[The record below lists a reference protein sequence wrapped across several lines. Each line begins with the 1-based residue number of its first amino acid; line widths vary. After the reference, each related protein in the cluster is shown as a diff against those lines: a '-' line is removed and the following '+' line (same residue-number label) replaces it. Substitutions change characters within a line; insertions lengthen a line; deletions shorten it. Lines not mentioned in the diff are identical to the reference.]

1 MKVVDGWGNLGEGVL
16 RIETANRTRAFQPVR
31 KFGLGAVTEQRTVSH
46 GDMANTQGRLIGSG
60 AFRGTH
66 QKECVM
72 DVVNP
77 RCCGID
83 VHKASVCACISIK
96 EGNQSR
102 KEKRRFDTTTA
113 QLRELAAGLGEWK
126 ITRVAMEATGVY
138 WKPVWN
144 VLEEGFE
151 LLLVNPQHLKS
162 IPGKKT
168 DFKDGE
174 RIADLLQHG
183 LLRGS
188 FVPPRPI
195 RELRDLTRMRATLA
209 QERSSVISRI
219 EKTLEDPNLK
229 LGVVASDVVGVSGRA
244 ILNAIV
250 RGETDAAQ
258 LAEMAKGTLRNKI
271 PQLRLALEGNITEHH
286 RFLLGQWLEMLDFI
300 ERQMRTL
307 ERQIE
312 DKSHPFEALLQTWM
326 QVPGLRRINAYS
338 LLAEI
343 GAEMQQFPT
352 AAHLAS
358 WAAVCPGNRESA
370 GKQASGRT
378 CPGNPWLRRTLCEAA
393 WAASR
398 TKNSYFRALYQRKVR
413 TRGKNR
419 ALIAVAHSLLVTVYS
434 FTTAGQPYRD
444 LGLDYFDRLNRQH
457 LERSL
462 VKRLEKLG
470 NHVTL
475 EPTHPA
481 V

>member
-1 MKVVDGWGNLGEGVL
+1 
-16 RIETANRTRAFQPVR
+16 
-31 KFGLGAVTEQRTVSH
+31 
-46 GDMANTQGRLIGSG
+46 
-60 AFRGTH
+60 
-66 QKECVM
+66 M

-96 EGNQSR
+96 DGTQMR

-113 QLRELAAGLGEWK
+113 QLRELATWLEEGK
-126 ITRVAMEATGVY
+126 VTKVAMEATGVY

-144 VLEEGFE
+144 ILEEKLE

-244 ILNAIV
+244 MLNAIV
-250 RGETDAAQ
+250 KGETDPRK
-258 LAEMAKGTLRNKI
+258 LAELAKGTLRNKI
-271 PQLRLALEGNITEHH
+271 PQLQLFMLR
-286 RFLLGQWLEMLDFI
+286 QWLEMLDFLDRKI
-300 ERQMRTL
+300 RTL
-307 ERQIE
+307 EKQIVE
-312 DKSHPFEALLQTWM
+312 KSRPFEDTVQTWM
-326 QVPGLRRINAYS
+326 KVPGLRRINAYS

-343 GAEMQQFPT
+343 GADMKQFPS

-370 GKQASGRT
+370 GKQTSGKT

-393 WAASR
+393 WSASR
-398 TKNSYFRALYQRKVR
+398 TRNSYFRALYQRKAR
-413 TRGKNR
+413 TRGPNR
-419 ALIAVAHSLLVTVYS
+419 ALIAVAHSLLVTVYA
-434 FTTAGQPYRD
+434 FTTAGQPYCD
-444 LGLDYFDRLNRQH
+444 LGLDYFDHLNKQQ

-475 EPTHPA
+475 EPVRPA
-481 V
+481 A

>member
-1 MKVVDGWGNLGEGVL
+1 MEVV
-16 RIETANRTRAFQPVR
+16 
-31 KFGLGAVTEQRTVSH
+31 H
-46 GDMANTQGRLIGSG
+46 
-60 AFRGTH
+60 
-66 QKECVM
+66 
-72 DVVNP
+72 P

-83 VHKASVCACISIK
+83 VHKATVSACISIK
-96 EGNQSR
+96 DAGVIE
-102 KEKRRFDTTTA
+102 KHKRRFDTTTA
-113 QLRELAAGLGEWK
+113 QLRELVLWLQQHQVSK
-126 ITRVAMEATGVY
+126 VAMEATGVY

-144 VLEEGFE
+144 LLEQEVE

-209 QERSSVISRI
+209 QERSSIINRI

-229 LGVVASDVVGVSGRA
+229 LGVVASDVVGASGRA
-244 ILNAIV
+244 MLEAIV
-250 RGETDAAQ
+250 KGETDPAI
-258 LAEMAKGTLRNKI
+258 LAELAKGTLRNKI
-271 PQLRLALEGNITEHH
+271 PQLKLALEGDITDHH
-286 RFLLGQWLEMLDFI
+286 RFMLRQWLDMLDFVD
-300 ERQMRTL
+300 RKMVLL
-307 ERQIE
+307 EQQIRE
-312 DKSHPFEALLQTWM
+312 KSRPFEAMVHTWM
-326 QVPGLRRINAYS
+326 QVPGLRRINAFS

-343 GAEMQQFPT
+343 GADMSPFPT

-370 GKQASGRT
+370 GKQSSGKIR
-378 CPGNPWLRRTLCEAA
+378 PGNPWLRRTLCEAA

-398 TKNSYFRALYQRKVR
+398 TKNSYFRALYQRLARV
-413 TRGKNR
+413 RGKNR

-434 FTTAGQPYRD
+434 FTVAAQPYQD
-444 LGLDYFDRLNRQH
+444 LGQDYFDRLHKRH
-457 LERSL
+457 LEKTL

-470 NHVTL
+470 HRVIL
-475 EPTHPA
+475 EPRGATA
-481 V
+481 

>member
-1 MKVVDGWGNLGEGVL
+1 
-16 RIETANRTRAFQPVR
+16 
-31 KFGLGAVTEQRTVSH
+31 
-46 GDMANTQGRLIGSG
+46 
-60 AFRGTH
+60 
-66 QKECVM
+66 M

-83 VHKASVCACISIK
+83 VHKASECACISIK
-96 EGNQSR
+96 DGGQIR
-102 KEKRRFDTTTA
+102 KEKRRFDTATA
-113 QLRELAAGLGEWK
+113 QLRELAAWLREWK
-126 ITRVAMEATGVY
+126 VTTVAMEATGVY

-144 VLEEGFE
+144 LLEEEFE

-209 QERSSVISRI
+209 QERSSIINRI

-244 ILNAIV
+244 MLDAIV
-250 RGETDAAQ
+250 RGETDPAV
-258 LAEMAKGTLRNKI
+258 LAELAKGTLRNKI
-271 PQLRLALEGNITEHH
+271 PQLRLALEGNITGHH
-286 RFLLGQWLEMLDFI
+286 RFMLRQWLDMLDFVDHKI
-300 ERQMRTL
+300 AVL
-307 ERQIE
+307 EQQIVE
-312 DKSHPFEALLQTWM
+312 QGRPFEAMVHTWM

-343 GAEMQQFPT
+343 GADMSQFPT

-370 GKQASGRT
+370 GKQSSGKIR
-378 CPGNPWLRRTLCEAA
+378 PGNPWLRRTLCEAA

-398 TKNSYFRALYQRKVR
+398 TKYSYFRALYQRLAR
-413 TRGKNR
+413 IRGKNR

-434 FTTAGQPYRD
+434 FTVAGKPYQD
-444 LGLDYFDRLNRQH
+444 LGLDYFTHVNQRS
-457 LERSL
+457 LEKSL

-470 NHVTL
+470 HRVIL
-475 EPTHPA
+475 QPKDHA
-481 V
+481 A